1 MHRHYQYYEFK
12 AVDKPLSEKDMK
24 ALRNISTRAQIT
36 PTGFVNEYNWGDFK
50 GNPRKL
56 VEKYFDV
63 FLYVANWGT
72 RRFMLK
78 VPRNLVDVDLVN
90 KYCAGESAIIHE
102 KGDHLIFEFTSET
115 ENYEWEE
122 GEGWLSSLISLR
134 SDIIHGDY
142 RCLYLAWLFCAQM
155 DEMEYDELEPP
166 VPPNLA
172 SLNAPLKSL
181 VDFMRIDTD
190 LVAVAA
196 GNSTSENRHA
206 DPKVLKTWIGN
217 LTEEEKN
224 DILFRL
230 IGENN
235 PHLGTELEL
244 RFRQTISDKD
254 NAEATEP
261 PRTVESLLTKAETY
275 AEERKRK
282 MAEQK
287 AKERAQRAHEKAVA
301 REKYLD
307 NLIGH
312 EDSVWK
318 KVNDLIT
325 SKPAKHDEAV
335 KLLVDLKD
343 LNKKIGKDKVFNDK
357 LKTIRETHS
366 RKSSFLSRLKKV
378 GLGH

>member
-1 MHRHYQYYEFK
+1 MSEYQYYEFK
-12 AVDKPLSEKDMK
+12 AVDKPLSEKDMR
-24 ALRNISTRAQIT
+24 ALRNISTRARIT
-36 PTGFVNEYNWGDFK
+36 PTSFLNEYNWSDFK

-56 VEKYFDV
+56 VEKYFDA

-72 RRFMLK
+72 HWFMLK

-90 KYCAGESAIIHE
+90 KYCTGESAIIHE
-102 KGDHLIFEFTSET
+102 NGDYLIFEFTSEI

-172 SLNAPLKSL
+172 SMNAPLKSL

-196 GNSTSENRHA
+196 GNSASENRHA
-206 DPKVLKTWIGN
+206 DPKELKTWIGN
-217 LTEEEKN
+217 LTEGEKN

-244 RFRQTISDKD
+244 RFRQTITHKD

-282 MAEQK
+282 MAEHK
-287 AKERAQRAHEKAVA
+287 TKERAQRAHEKAVA

-307 NLIGH
+307 NLIGQ

-325 SKPAKHDEAV
+325 SKPAKYDEAV
-335 KLLVDLKD
+335 KQLVDLRD
-343 LNKKIGKDKVFNDK
+343 LNKKIGRDNAFNKK

-366 RKSSFLSRLKKV
+366 RKSALLSRLKKV
-378 GLGH
+378 GLGF

>member
-1 MHRHYQYYEFK
+1 MSEYQYYEFK
-12 AVDKPLSEKDMK
+12 AVDKPLSEKDMR

-50 GNPRKL
+50 GNPLKL
-56 VEKYFDV
+56 VEQYFDV

-78 VPRNLVDVDLVN
+78 VPRNLVDVALVN
-90 KYCAGESAIIHE
+90 RYCTGESAIIHK

-142 RCLYLAWLFCAQM
+142 RCMYLAWLFCAQM
-155 DEMEYDELEPP
+155 DEINDNALEPP
-166 VPPNLA
+166 IPPNLA

-190 LVAVAA
+190 LVAVAS

-206 DPKVLKTWIGN
+206 DPKVLKTWIEN
-217 LTEEEKN
+217 LPEEEKN

-235 PHLGTELEL
+235 PHLGNELEL

-254 NAEATEP
+254 NDEATEP
-261 PRTVESLLTKAETY
+261 PRTVESLLNKAETY
-275 AEERKRK
+275 AEERNRK

-307 NLIGH
+307 NLIGQ
-312 EDSVWK
+312 EGSVWK

-325 SKPAKHDEAV
+325 TKPAKHDEAV

-343 LNKKIGKDKVFNDK
+343 LNKKIGKDKAFNNK
-357 LKTIRETHS
+357 LKAIRETHS

-378 GLGH
+378 GLGL

>member
-1 MHRHYQYYEFK
+1 MGGGRRVVVIVNFTPIGYHSWRLPVFVSY
-12 AVDKPLSEKDMK
+12 L
-24 ALRNISTRAQIT
+24 AL
-36 PTGFVNEYNWGDFK
+36 
-50 GNPRKL
+50 
-56 VEKYFDV
+56 
-63 FLYVANWGT
+63 
-72 RRFMLK
+72 
-78 VPRNLVDVDLVN
+78 
-90 KYCAGESAIIHE
+90 
-102 KGDHLIFEFTSET
+102 
-115 ENYEWEE
+115 
-122 GEGWLSSLISLR
+122 LR
-134 SDIIHGDY
+134 SE
-142 RCLYLAWLFCAQM
+142 

-166 VPPNLA
+166 VPLNLA

-196 GNSTSENRHA
+196 ENSTSENRHA

-217 LTEEEKN
+217 FTEGEKN

-244 RFRQTISDKD
+244 RFRQTISNKD

-261 PRTVESLLTKAETY
+261 PRTVESLLNKAETY

-282 MAEQK
+282 MAEQR

-307 NLIGH
+307 NLIGQ

-325 SKPAKHDEAV
+325 YKPAKHDEAV

-343 LNKKIGKDKVFNDK
+343 LNKKIGKDKAFNKK

-366 RKSSFLSRLKKV
+366 RKSAFLSRLKKA
-378 GLGH
+378 GLGL

>member
-1 MHRHYQYYEFK
+1 MSEYQYYEFR

-36 PTGFVNEYNWGDFK
+36 PTSFVNEYNWGDFK

-56 VEKYFDV
+56 VEKYFDA

-72 RRFMLK
+72 HWFMLK
-78 VPRNLVDVDLVN
+78 VPRNVIDFDLATQ
-90 KYCAGESAIIHE
+90 YCIGESAVIFE
-102 KGDHLIFEFTSET
+102 KGEHLIFEFTSEADDF
-115 ENYEWEE
+115 EWEE
-122 GEGWLSSLISLR
+122 GENWLSSMISLR
-134 SDIIHGDY
+134 ANIIGGDF
-142 RCLYLAWLFCAQM
+142 RSLYLAWLFCAQM
-155 DEMEYDELEPP
+155 EEIDDTALEPP

-217 LTEEEKN
+217 LPEEEKN

-244 RFRQTISDKD
+244 QFRQTISDKD
-254 NAEATEP
+254 NAEATELR
-261 PRTVESLLTKAETY
+261 RTVESLLTEAETF

-287 AKERAQRAHEKAVA
+287 AKERAQRAHEKSVA

-307 NLIGH
+307 NLIGQ
-312 EDSVWK
+312 EDSIWK

-325 SKPAKHDEAV
+325 SKPAQYDEAV

-343 LNKKIGKDKVFNDK
+343 LNKRIGKDKAFNKK

-366 RKSSFLSRLKKV
+366 RKSAFLSRLKKM
-378 GLGH
+378 GLGL